1 MIFDPFTPTVCKWVH
16 KSEGWYNCFPAHTH
30 RFLLCVCVFVSVSL
44 IEANATLV
52 LMWITCLRKHAQFLL
67 CLPCTTA
74 FSLLYVC
81 LCLLLNNKWP
91 EASEQH
97 RKNYRKMDLL
107 SCNWASSICCYGSGW
122 EGNQIPPPPTVSPN
136 HPSSQTL
143 LLSLLTKDWGEMCN
157 TRWSNTL
164 RFMDNALSQTVSEY
178 IDCLFLVIEM

>member
-122 EGNQIPPPPTVSPN
+122 EGNQIPPPPPSALTTP
-136 HPSSQTL
+136 PPKRCYCRSSQRIGGRCVTQ
-143 LLSLLTKDWGEMCN
+143 DGA
-157 TRWSNTL
+157 TRWGSWTTPFPRL
-164 RFMDNALSQTVSEY
+164 YPSILTACFWS
-178 IDCLFLVIEM
+178 

>member
-1 MIFDPFTPTVCKWVH
+1 MSVQKWGMIQLFSCT
-16 KSEGWYNCFPAHTH
+16 HTH
-30 RFLLCVCVFVSVSL
+30 SFFGVCVFVSVSL

-52 LMWITCLRKHAQFLL
+52 LTWITRLCKHAQFLL
-67 CLPCTTA
+67 CLSCTTA

-81 LCLLLNNKWP
+81 LCLLLSSKWP

-97 RKNYRKMDLL
+97 RKKYRKMDLL

-122 EGNQIPPPPTVSPN
+122 EGNQIPPVSPN
-136 HPSSQTL
+136 HPPSQTL
-143 LLSLLTKDWGEMCN
+143 LLSLCTKGWGEMCN

-178 IDCLFLVIEM
+178 INCLFLVIEM